1 MFSVRYVPSIEIKST
16 LIQNS
21 YVYDFMIELCRQHT
35 EVAQNREIGSVCATG
50 QREFQHRKYYK
61 ERDGGVVK
69 PTTVKCLNCIFM
81 SSGVAG
87 CFGARGE

>member
-1 MFSVRYVPSIEIKST
+1 VFSVRYVPSIEIKST

-61 ERDGGVVK
+61 NVTAGW
-69 PTTVKCLNCIFM
+69 
-81 SSGVAG
+81 SSPRPLSA
-87 CFGARGE
+87 